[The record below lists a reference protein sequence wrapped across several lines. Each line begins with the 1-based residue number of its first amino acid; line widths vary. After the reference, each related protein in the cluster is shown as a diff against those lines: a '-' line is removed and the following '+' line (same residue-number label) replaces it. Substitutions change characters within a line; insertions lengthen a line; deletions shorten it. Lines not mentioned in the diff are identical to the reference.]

1 MNGGVIFES
10 NTQPQLPS
18 APVLK
23 QELITE
29 HYAITAKRPSHKDKC
44 VSHHWLVDYD

>member
-10 NTQPQLPS
+10 SSHNPLTS

-29 HYAITAKRPSHKDKC
+29 HYAITAKQRSSQKDK
-44 VSHHWLVDYD
+44 

>member
-1 MNGGVIFES
+1 MNGGLIFES
-10 NTQPQLPS
+10 NTQLPS

-29 HYAITAKRPSHKDKC
+29 HYAISAKRKRAASKKDK
-44 VSHHWLVDYD
+44 

>member
-10 NTQPQLPS
+10 NAQLPS

-29 HYAITAKRPSHKDKC
+29 HYAISAKRSSKKDKW
-44 VSHHWLVDYD
+44 VSPLTKGRC